1 MKIITVANAAGSA
14 GKTTTVV
21 SLAAHLAER
30 GRRVVVVDL
39 DGQANSTRW
48 FGLEPDELEATIA
61 RPAPAPTIALPEKDA
76 AELDAIVGRVLADI
90 VADHALACASL
101 IEFGRGLIKPKVNPH
116 TQRHGARA
124 R

>member
-1 MKIITVANAAGSA
+1 MFRSVLDDISAAGLELA
-14 GKTTTVV
+14 RDQ
-21 SLAAHLAER
+21 SLTAMPRGYAEHA
-30 GRRVVVVDL
+30 DAWCADYL
-39 DGQANSTRW
+39 KLQALYVTR
-48 FGLEPDELEATIA
+48 ELTPSQWTEG
-61 RPAPAPTIALPEKDA
+61 
-76 AELDAIVGRVLADI
+76 VADI